1 MLKQCSVCSRRSTS
15 QPRNH
20 HSHKHFQCTT
30 FWVNDTCVIV
40 RRRTGL
46 SSGEYGAVNSRVAP
60 VARTAVWKSA
70 LSWIRALSKT
80 SVSPGR
86 RC

>member
-30 FWVNDTCVIV
+30 LVFIV